1 MLHHVTLEVAAPD
14 ADRFAELLGAIG
26 FAAVAVPE
34 SLGDGYRWF
43 ERGGTQVHLAIV
55 AAPVVPPTGHAAF
68 VVAPL
73 DPALARLAGL
83 GFAADERRR
92 HWGARRVVVA
102 APGGHRVEL
111 MEAAPERADRA
122 APRRSSS

>member
-55 AAPVVPPTGHAAF
+55 DAPVVPAAGHPAF
-68 VVAPL
+68 VV
-73 DPALARLAGL
+73 ARLAGL
-83 GFAADERRR
+83 VFAADERRR
-92 HWGARRVVVA
+92 HWGARRVVVT

-111 MEAAPERADRA
+111 MEAAPGRG
-122 APRRSSS
+122 